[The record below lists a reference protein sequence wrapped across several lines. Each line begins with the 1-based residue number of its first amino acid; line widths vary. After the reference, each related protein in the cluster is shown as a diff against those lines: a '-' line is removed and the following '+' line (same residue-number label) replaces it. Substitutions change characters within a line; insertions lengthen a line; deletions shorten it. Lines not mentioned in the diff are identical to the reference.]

1 MFDDYPLSVREH
13 SLEAEGAV
21 FYISKENPIFVSF
34 RKVNVSNAIRIWEG
48 N

>member
-1 MFDDYPLSVREH
+1 MFDDYRLSVHEH
-13 SLEAEGAV
+13 SLKAEGTV
-21 FYISKENPIFVSF
+21 FHISKESLIFVSF